1 MPLKRRDMRWLFVTI
16 EKHKVIYTPLI
27 VLLTF
32 TIGISYM
39 GLGFVMPLQ
48 TLYSRQIGATSTEIG
63 LMTAAPLLTGFLV
76 VPLIGRTID
85 HLGHRTVLWS
95 GLSLHAC
102 LFLAYTLVHIPTWLI
117 VLRAT
122 EGITIVCILPPARSL
137 MNTLAPDTRQGE
149 ALGLL
154 SAAQMGGILIGP
166 LFGTLFATQVGFIPS
181 FLCAGLL
188 LGVSALAARF
198 FLPQQA
204 SPSLKTG
211 RVGPWSLSKDLFTCP
226 LILAYSLKGVL
237 STLQGVALA
246 VWSIYMQDRGALLPL
261 IGLTWALYSIPI
273 ILIAPFAGR
282 YSDRHGRFLP
292 IAFGLIAYSITY
304 SLYGFYIPLAWIVVI
319 SFSEGIIAAVV
330 ITALDGFL
338 ADSMPMHKR
347 GHIQAIFGAA
357 GNAGSFL
364 GAIAAGLLYT
374 LAPGIPFLMMSVLFL
389 SIGGIVHLPRIRQL
403 LTDPKSAK
411 T

>member
-1 MPLKRRDMRWLFVTI
+1 MRWLSVTI
-16 EKHKVIYTPLI
+16 EKHKAIYTPL
-27 VLLTF
+27 VMLLTF

-63 LMTAAPLLTGFLV
+63 LMTAAPLLTGILV
-76 VPLIGRTID
+76 APLIGGTID

-102 LFLAYTLVHIPTWLI
+102 LFLTYTLVHIPTWLI

-137 MNTLAPDTRQGE
+137 MNTLAPNTRQGE

-166 LFGTLFATQVGFIPS
+166 LFGTLLATQVGFIPS

-188 LGVSALAARF
+188 LGLSALAARF

-204 SPSLKTG
+204 SLSSLKTSIVEP
-211 RVGPWSLSKDLFTCP
+211 RSFSKDLFTCP
-226 LILAYSLKGVL
+226 LVLAYSLKGVL

-246 VWSIYMQDRGALLPL
+246 IWSIYMQDRGALLPL

-292 IAFGLIAYSITY
+292 IAFGLIAYSIIY
-304 SLYGFYIPLAWIVVI
+304 SLYGFYIPLAWIAVI
-319 SFSEGIIAAVV
+319 SFSEGTIAAVV
-330 ITALDGFL
+330 VTALDGFL
-338 ADSMPMHKR
+338 ADSTPIDKR
-347 GHIQAIFGAA
+347 GHIQVIFGAA

-364 GAIAAGLLYT
+364 GAIAAGLLYA
-374 LAPGIPFLMMSVLFL
+374 LAPGIPFLMMSILFL
-389 SIGGIVHLPRIRQL
+389 SIGGIVHLPRMRHL
-403 LTDPKSAK
+403 LTHPKSAK
-411 T
+411 I